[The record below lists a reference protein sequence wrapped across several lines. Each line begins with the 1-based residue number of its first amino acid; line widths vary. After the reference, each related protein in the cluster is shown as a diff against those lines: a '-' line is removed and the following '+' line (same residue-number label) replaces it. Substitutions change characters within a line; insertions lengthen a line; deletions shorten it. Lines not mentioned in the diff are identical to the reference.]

1 MFQAA
6 FLKKMNK
13 IRKICV
19 VTGSRA
25 EYDLLYLTMSEIEK
39 SNNLKLQILVTGM
52 HLSDEFGL
60 TYKQIEQDGFNID
73 SKVDMGLISDTE
85 IGIIESITKG
95 MSGFVE
101 ALEGLKPD
109 LLLVLGDRYE
119 ILSVAIVATI
129 LRIPIAHLHGG
140 EKTEGAFDEP
150 FRHSITKMSH
160 LHFTST
166 DEYRKRVIQL
176 GEEPSNVFNV
186 GALAIDNIKKQKL
199 LSKEEFENSI
209 EFKLNKQNL
218 LITFHPVTLENR
230 TAGEQFSNLLIA
242 LDKLKNTHLIFT
254 KTNSDTHGSIINQMI
269 DNYVEKHSDKAR
281 AYNSLGRLRY
291 LSAMQHVNG
300 LVGNSSSG
308 LIEAPYF
315 NIGTVNVGDRQRGR
329 IMTDSVIN
337 CDSTAEDI
345 SKAIQKL
352 FNSSFAKKIDNM
364 EKPYGN
370 GGSAKS
376 IVKIIA
382 STSIN
387 GILKKQFFDINFCNE

>member
-1 MFQAA
+1 
-6 FLKKMNK
+6 L
-13 IRKICV
+13 RY
-19 VTGSRA
+19 G
-25 EYDLLYLTMSEIEK
+25 YDS
-39 SNNLKLQILVTGM
+39 
-52 HLSDEFGL
+52 
-60 TYKQIEQDGFNID
+60 
-73 SKVDMGLISDTE
+73 
-85 IGIIESITKG
+85 
-95 MSGFVE
+95 
-101 ALEGLKPD
+101 LEDLKPD
-109 LLLVLGDRYE
+109 LLVVLGDRYE

-129 LRIPIAHLHGG
+129 LRIPIAHIHGG
-140 EKTEGAFDEP
+140 ENTEGAFDEP

-186 GALAIDNIKKQKL
+186 GALAVDNIKKQQL

-230 TAGEQFSNLLIA
+230 TAGEQFDHLLTV

-269 DNYVEKHSDKAR
+269 DNYVDKHSDKAK

-300 LVGNSSSG
+300 LIGNSSSG

-315 NIGTVNVGDRQRGR
+315 NIGIADKYLKRPNELYAFAL
-329 IMTDSVIN
+329 SE
-337 CDSTAEDI
+337 CLST
-345 SKAIQKL
+345 
-352 FNSSFAKKIDNM
+352 
-364 EKPYGN
+364 
-370 GGSAKS
+370 
-376 IVKIIA
+376 
-382 STSIN
+382 
-387 GILKKQFFDINFCNE
+387 

>member
-1 MFQAA
+1 MSP
-6 FLKKMNK
+6 NN

-25 EYDLLYLTMSEIEK
+25 EYDLLYLTMSEIK
-39 SNNLKLQILVTGM
+39 AADNLKLQVLVTGM
-52 HLSDEFGL
+52 HLSEDYGL

-73 SKVDMGLISDTE
+73 SKVHMGLISDTE
-85 IGIIESITKG
+85 TGIIQSISKG
-95 MSGFVE
+95 MGGFAE
-101 ALEGLKPD
+101 ALEDLQPD
-109 LLLVLGDRYE
+109 LLVVLGDRYE

-176 GEEPSNVFNV
+176 GEKPSNVFNV
-186 GALAIDNIKKQKL
+186 GALAVDNIKNQKL

-230 TAGEQFSNLLIA
+230 TAGEQFNHLLTA
-242 LDKLKNTHLIFT
+242 LDKLKDTHLIFT

-269 DNYVEKHSDKAR
+269 DDYVENYSDKAR
-281 AYNSLGRLRY
+281 SYNSLGRLRY
-291 LSAMQHVNG
+291 LSAMKYVSG

-315 NIGTVNVGDRQRGR
+315 NIGTVNIGDRQRGR
-329 IMTDSVIN
+329 IMTESIIN
-337 CDSTAEDI
+337 CDSTVEGI
-345 SKAIQKL
+345 SKAIHKL
-352 FNSSFAKKIDNM
+352 SDSSFIKKISDM
-364 EKPYGN
+364 DMPYGN

-376 IVKIIA
+376 ITEVIA
-382 STSIN
+382 SFSMSDV
-387 GILKKQFFDINFCNE
+387 LKKSFFDIES

>member
-101 ALEGLKPD
+101 ALEVLEPD

-140 EKTEGAFDEP
+140 EKTEGSFDEP

-176 GEEPSNVFNV
+176 GEDPSNVFNV
-186 GALAIDNIKKQKL
+186 GALAIDNIKEQKL

-209 EFKLNKQNL
+209 EL
-218 LITFHPVTLENR
+218 LGVVP
-230 TAGEQFSNLLIA
+230 
-242 LDKLKNTHLIFT
+242 
-254 KTNSDTHGSIINQMI
+254 
-269 DNYVEKHSDKAR
+269 
-281 AYNSLGRLRY
+281 
-291 LSAMQHVNG
+291 
-300 LVGNSSSG
+300 
-308 LIEAPYF
+308 
-315 NIGTVNVGDRQRGR
+315 
-329 IMTDSVIN
+329 
-337 CDSTAEDI
+337 
-345 SKAIQKL
+345 
-352 FNSSFAKKIDNM
+352 
-364 EKPYGN
+364 
-370 GGSAKS
+370 
-376 IVKIIA
+376 
-382 STSIN
+382 
-387 GILKKQFFDINFCNE
+387 